1 MQYINKNTGEC
12 AANLNYG
19 THPGTWEVYPHNNNR
34 YRVLK
39 KGDTI
44 EAIDLNV
51 GSGMIEVGKP
61 LPGYNK
67 VVESIEHV
75 VEDNG
80 NEFFEVTCYL
90 KQRSYIH
97 GMENSIN
104 KEQPNVAEVTDAY
117 LSVQELLVETCHKY
131 DIARDDQLK
140 LFRAVFNL
148 QNEKR

>member
-1 MQYINKNTGEC
+1 MNYINKNTGEV

-19 THPGTWEVYPHNNNR
+19 THPNTWEVYPTYNNR

-39 KGDTI
+39 SGNTI
-44 EAIDLNV
+44 EAIDLNI
-51 GSGMIEVGKP
+51 GSGLIEVGKL

-67 VVESIEHV
+67 VIESIEHV

-80 NEFFEVTCYL
+80 NEFFEVACYL

-117 LSVQELLVETCHKY
+117 LNVQELLVGVCHKY
-131 DIARDDQLK
+131 DIAPGDQLN
-140 LFRAVFNL
+140 LFRAVFKL
-148 QNEKR
+148 QNEK